1 MKTGIKNFKKLVAL
15 LLIVS
20 TTLYSTA
27 LGCNFD
33 SIQKVNG
40 GYLYP
45 VECHLAAGKAF
56 SDVSSMTKEIEAMKK
71 AITLQDLALSTA
83 NKRADMWMETSLKT
97 QEALATYEKYR
108 DFDGWVKFG
117 LGFGVAFLSVIA
129 ASQLKK

>member
-1 MKTGIKNFKKLVAL
+1 M
-15 LLIVS
+15 
-20 TTLYSTA
+20 
-27 LGCNFD
+27 GCNFD
-33 SIQKVNG
+33 SIRKVDG

-97 QEALATYEKYR
+97 QEALASYEKYR